1 MMLGLVIL
9 HLHLMYNVSICTCVH
24 LLLSL
29 SLSVPPEATTSTDI
43 QYVQSGGSVT
53 VSLFNNINGNPT
65 PSVTWTGPNGQMIST
80 EGRFTVDNMTGT
92 LSITGF
98 TSDDNGTYTST
109 VNNNIGTSLVDT
121 MDLILAGN
129 Y

>member
-1 MMLGLVIL
+1 MF
-9 HLHLMYNVSICTCVH
+9 ICYC
-24 LLLSL
+24 L
-29 SLSVPPEATTSTDI
+29 SLSVPPEATLIGTDI

-65 PSVTWTGPNGQMIST
+65 PTVTWTGPNGQISNG
-80 EGRFTVDNMTGT
+80 GRFTIDNMTGT

-109 VNNNIGTSLVDT
+109 VNNNIGTPLVDT
-121 MDLILAGN
+121 IDLILAGN

>member
-1 MMLGLVIL
+1 MF
-9 HLHLMYNVSICTCVH
+9 ICYC
-24 LLLSL
+24 L
-29 SLSVPPEATTSTDI
+29 SLSVPPEATLIGTDI

-53 VSLFNNINGNPT
+53 VSLFNITNGNPAPT
-65 PSVTWTGPNGQMIST
+65 VTWTGPNGQISNG
-80 EGRFTVDNMTGT
+80 GRFTVDSMTRT

-109 VNNNIGTSLVDT
+109 VNNNIGTPLVDT
-121 MDLILAGN
+121 IDLILAGN

>member
-1 MMLGLVIL
+1 MMLELVTL
-9 HLHLMYNVSICTCVH
+9 HLHLMYNVSIYTCVH

-29 SLSVPPEATTSTDI
+29 SLSVPPEATLIGTDI

-53 VSLFNNINGNPT
+53 VSLFNITNGNPT
-65 PSVTWTGPNGQMIST
+65 PTVTWTGPNGTISNG
-80 EGRFTVDNMTGT
+80 GRFTVDNMTGT

-98 TSDDNGTYTST
+98 TSVDNGTYTST
-109 VNNNIGTSLVDT
+109 VNNNIGTPLVDT
-121 MDLILAGN
+121 IDLILAGI

>member
-1 MMLGLVIL
+1 M
-9 HLHLMYNVSICTCVH
+9 SICYC
-24 LLLSL
+24 L

-43 QYVQSGGSVT
+43 QYVQSGSSVT